1 MKKLTTYRKFLL
13 TGGMGGF
20 LFLGYLIY
28 YFSFTHWIPAG
39 YVGIIYNAQGG
50 LQDKVY
56 SPRAV
61 TLGYFQQLYT
71 YPTRIQNAVYTQ
83 DPAAGEIKAADG
95 IAITTSDNANTTFD
109 ISVVYRVRPEDVRQV
124 FKSFGPI
131 PIADIQSQH
140 IRRAVKEGASV
151 IGSQYD
157 LFALMG
163 PKREEASMKLTAELR
178 SRLAQKG
185 ITVER
190 AMILTAYPTQNM
202 SAKITTRVNSFIALD
217 IAQLNSKIAEINRQ
231 SAIVTADA
239 SQKAQQIA
247 ASGVAGKA
255 QVIIDLENVDAAIEK
270 WNGHLSPYS
279 KDSKVTLITSSGA
292 GIGPAISTRGSRVRE
307 DQ

>member
-1 MKKLTTYRKFLL
+1 MKKLTTYRKVILSGGTLGVL
-13 TGGMGGF
+13 T
-20 LFLGYLIY
+20 LGYLIY
-28 YFSFTHWIPAG
+28 HFTFTHWIPAG

-50 LQDKVY
+50 LQDKIY
-56 SPRAV
+56 TPQAV

-71 YPTRIQNAVYTQ
+71 YPTRLQNAIYSQ
-83 DPAAGEIKAADG
+83 DPEAGEIKSADG
-95 IAITTSDNANTTFD
+95 ITITTSDNANTLFD
-109 ISVVYRVRPEDVRQV
+109 ISVVYRVKPEDVKQV

-163 PKREEASMKLTAELR
+163 PKRQEASEKLTTELE
-178 SRLAQKG
+178 SRLANKG
-185 ITVER
+185 ISVER
-190 AMILTAYPTQNM
+190 AMILTAYPTHEM

-217 IAQLNSKIAEINRQ
+217 ISRLDAMIAEINRQ
-231 SAIVTADA
+231 SSIVIADA

-255 QVIIDLENVDAAIEK
+255 QEIIDLENSDAAIEK
-270 WNGHLSPYS
+270 WNGHLPPYS
-279 KDSKVTLITSSGA
+279 KDSKVTLIESDSSVA
-292 GIGPAISTRGSRVRE
+292 PAVAARRPRYPVN
-307 DQ
+307 Q